1 MALEIKGGRGLRRQR
16 FFPLQKSA
24 SGQYLTLVGLGG
36 NIGNVSRRF
45 KALIRQWQDDPRISL
60 LETSPLFLN
69 AAFGYLRQNDF
80 TNAVVSLRTNLSA
93 LNLLK
98 VMQHY
103 ESKFK
108 RKRSFKNAP
117 RTLDLDI
124 LFYSGR
130 LRQSQRLR
138 VPHVGV
144 WQRASVIVPLGLMKG

>member
-1 MALEIKGGRGLRRQR
+1 MVLEIKGGRGLFRQR
-16 FFPLQKSA
+16 FFPMQKSA
-24 SGQYLTLVGLGG
+24 SGKYLALIGLGG

-45 KALIRQWQDDPRISL
+45 KMLIRQWQDDPRISL
-60 LETSPLFLN
+60 IETSPLFLN
-69 AAFGYLRQNDF
+69 AAFGYLEQADF
-80 TNAVVSLRTNLSA
+80 TNAVAALRTNLSA

-98 VMQHY
+98 LMQHY

-130 LRQSQRLR
+130 LRQSKRLKEE
-138 VPHVGV
+138 
-144 WQRASVIVPLGLMKG
+144 PLPSQSRFFSF